1 MLLILN
7 KILFQTILFVSI
19 LFSSALL
26 IVNTDFLYD
35 FEFQKNNTSFKTG
48 IKENDLKKIVDDL
61 QGFFNEQSDEK
72 IHMNTYIN
80 GVDKKLF
87 NQKEI
92 IHMVDVKNLF
102 NDIKVIV
109 LILWTILIARV
120 LFYFRKSRKN
130 KLYILKTSAKSY
142 LKFSFSITA
151 FILIALLIGFR
162 WIFYFFHILSFDN
175 DLWIL
180 DPRKDYLINIFEE
193 IFFMDAAIII
203 GILTLTSSII
213 FLLFANIIYKTKNEE
228 SVE

>member
-1 MLLILN
+1 MLLIIN

-35 FEFQKNNTSFKTG
+35 FEFKKNNTSFKTG
-48 IKENDLKKIVDDL
+48 INKNDLEKIVDNL
-61 QGFFNEQSDEK
+61 QDFFNEQSDEK
-72 IHMNTYIN
+72 INMNTYIN
-80 GVDKKLF
+80 GVNKKLF

-92 IHMVDVKNLF
+92 IHMVDVKNLLF
-102 NDIKVIV
+102 NIKIIV
-109 LILWTILIARV
+109 LILWTSLIPPT
-120 LFYFRKSRKN
+120 LFYFRKSKRN
-130 KLYILKTSAKSY
+130 KLLLLKLSAKSY

-151 FILIALLIGFR
+151 FILIAILIGFR
-162 WIFYFFHILSFDN
+162 WIFYFFHIISFDN

-180 DPRKDYLINIFEE
+180 DPRKDYLIKIFEE

-213 FLLFANIIYKTKNEE
+213 FLLFANIIYKIKNEDNFE
-228 SVE
+228 